1 MVSLTLQRHKCG
13 GTTIPRPDEQLV
25 LHSGECSFKFKF
37 RLQGLNRL
45 NVIMNEIRDNTS
57 TFNKDTELEN
67 VTLKAKN
74 VKEKKRGKVGE
85 DHISKHPAIKDAI
98 WYF

>member
-1 MVSLTLQRHKCG
+1 
-13 GTTIPRPDEQLV
+13 
-25 LHSGECSFKFKF
+25 
-37 RLQGLNRL
+37 
-45 NVIMNEIRDNTS
+45 MNEIRDNTS